1 MKFLH
6 ISDLHLGKRV
16 NEFSMTEDQRYILA
30 RILDV
35 AREESPDGVLIAGDV
50 YDKPVP
56 SAEAV
61 ELFDGF
67 LTDLARMTEVFVL
80 SGNHDSPERIA
91 FGGRIMGASGVH
103 LSPVYSGTLA
113 PVTLKGD
120 IGEVAVY
127 MLPFVRPAHV
137 RRFHPDEDIKTY
149 TDAVRVALA
158 HADETSAE
166 RRVLVAHMFVTGASR
181 TDSED
186 ISVGGADNVDVSAL
200 AGFDYVALGHIHR
213 PQNVAPGVRYSGSP
227 LKYSFSE
234 ISDKKSVTVVE
245 LGGKGEVSVRT
256 VPLTPLRDLKEIKG
270 TYAELT
276 ARDSYEGTTYRDD
289 YMHVILTDEDD
300 VPEAL
305 GKLRVIYRNLMKLEY
320 RNSRTSALGR
330 VTAPEAVRERTPA
343 QLFGELFVK
352 QNDRPMPEEQ
362 AAYVR
367 ALAAEIW
374 EEDE

>member
-166 RRVLVAHMFVTGASR
+166 RRLLVAHMFVTGASR

-343 QLFGELFVK
+343 HRLGELFVK

>member
-245 LGGKGEVSVRT
+245 LGEKGEVSVRT

-330 VTAPEAVRERTPA
+330 VTTPEAVRERTPA
-343 QLFGELFVK
+343 QLLGELFVK

>member
-67 LTDLARMTEVFVL
+67 LTDLARMTEIFVL

-245 LGGKGEVSVRT
+245 LREKGEVSVRT

-289 YMHVILTDEDD
+289 YMHIILTDEDD

-343 QLFGELFVK
+343 QLLGELFVK